1 MNEKFI
7 YDKFKINWW
16 KIQPILRKSLGLE
29 NIENIRKLDKKQI
42 NPWLITIPLVT
53 AAFLF
58 ALNETIANVALP
70 YIAGTISISRNES
83 TWIVTSYLVASSVVI
98 PTIGYFCRVFGRK
111 NYFIFSIALFT
122 AASLMCG
129 LSRSMGMVIL
139 SRFLQ
144 GVGGGAILP
153 LVQAIMMEI
162 FPQKEWGKAMS
173 LYGFA
178 FVIAPILGPVIGG
191 WLTENWSWPWIFFIN
206 VPFGVACVWSIS
218 KLVTDP
224 PYAQKQQGAKM
235 DFFGFAMLAI
245 WILLLQIV
253 LDKGNDAG
261 WFGATWVCW
270 LTGISTTTGIL
281 FFYSQFKNKKDP
293 LLNLRLLKDLNF
305 LFGTLIQMV
314 LLFVL
319 IASAMLLPSMLQ
331 SLMGY
336 TAFLGGVSMLP
347 RGLGSLCGLAI
358 LLAVNNKVPEKVSCL
373 IGLILIGLGGF
384 LFGLMNL
391 QISLSSVFIPN
402 FFYGVGMVM
411 SMTPVINL
419 SCSTLK
425 KEDLTMGSSMQN
437 LMKNLGASFGTSIAT
452 TCISRF
458 SQMHQNM
465 MVGYLNDLNPVFTE
479 RVQGATVNLFKY
491 VGDWATANYMAQKQM
506 FFSLMEQSTLWA
518 FIDTFRIFALASF
531 VIIPLLL
538 LMKEDMKKKTPEP

>member
-1 MNEKFI
+1 
-7 YDKFKINWW
+7 
-16 KIQPILRKSLGLE
+16 LE
-29 NIENIRKLDKKQI
+29 SQVAERRQEPSV

-83 TWIVTSYLVASSVVI
+83 TWIVTSYLVASSIII
-98 PTIGYFCRVFGRK
+98 PAIGYFCKAFGRK
-111 NYFIFSIALFT
+111 RYFIFSIILFT
-122 AASLMCG
+122 VASLMCG
-129 LSRSMGMVIL
+129 LSRSMPMIIL

-144 GVGGGAILP
+144 GIGGGAILP

-162 FPQKEWGKAMS
+162 FPQEEWGKAMS

-191 WLTENWSWPWIFFIN
+191 WLTENWSWPWIFLIN
-206 VPFGVACVWSIS
+206 GPIGLICAIS
-218 KLVTDP
+218 LVKLIKDP
-224 PYAQKQQGAKM
+224 PYAKKQANAKM
-235 DFFGFAMLAI
+235 DFLGFGLLVV

-261 WFGATWVCW
+261 WFDASWICW
-270 LTGISTTTGIL
+270 LMGISTSAGIL
-281 FFYSQFKNKKDP
+281 FFYTQFKNKKDP
-293 LLNLRLLKDLNF
+293 LLNLKLLKDLNF

-331 SLMGY
+331 GLMGY
-336 TAFLGGVSMLP
+336 SAFLGGISMLP
-347 RGLGSLCGLAI
+347 RGLGSLAGLITLVICAG
-358 LLAVNNKVPEKVSCL
+358 KVPEKISCF
-373 IGLILIGLGGF
+373 IGLILIGIGGL
-384 LFGLMNL
+384 LFGLLNM
-391 QISLSSVFIPN
+391 QISLSNIFVPN
-402 FFYGVGMVM
+402 FLYGVGMVM

-419 SCSTLK
+419 SCATLK

-458 SQMHQNM
+458 SQVHQNM
-465 MVGYLNDLNPVFTE
+465 LVGYLNDLNPVFAQ
-479 RVQGATVNLFKY
+479 RVNNAAANMLQYTDFE
-491 VGDWATANYMAQKQM
+491 TAHYMALKQM
-506 FFSLMEQSTLWA
+506 HFSLMEQSTLWA

-531 VIIPLLL
+531 IIIPLLL
-538 LMKEDMKKKTPEP
+538 LMKEQIKKG

>member
-1 MNEKFI
+1 VKNQI
-7 YDKFKINWW
+7 TDD
-16 KIQPILRKSLGLE
+16 GL
-29 NIENIRKLDKKQI
+29 KPSV
-42 NPWLITIPLVT
+42 NPWLITVPLVT

-98 PTIGYFCRVFGRK
+98 PAIGYFCKAFGRK
-111 NYFIFSIALFT
+111 RYFIFSIILFT
-122 AASLMCG
+122 LASLMCG
-129 LSRSMGMVIL
+129 LSRSMPMIII

-144 GVGGGAILP
+144 GIGGGAILP

-191 WLTENWSWPWIFFIN
+191 WLTENWSWPWIFLIN
-206 VPFGVACVWSIS
+206 GPIGLICALSLV
-218 KLVTDP
+218 KLIHDP
-224 PYAQKQQGAKM
+224 PYAKRQKNAKM
-235 DFFGFAMLAI
+235 DCWGFGLLVI

-261 WFGATWVCW
+261 WFDAVWVCW
-270 LTGISTTTGIL
+270 LMGISTTAGIL
-281 FFYSQFKNKKDP
+281 FFYTQFKNKKDP

-331 SLMGY
+331 GLMGY
-336 TAFLGGVSMLP
+336 SAFLGGISMLP
-347 RGLGSLCGLAI
+347 RGLGSLAGLII
-358 LLAVNNKVPEKVSCL
+358 LVICAGKVPEKISCF
-373 IGLILIGLGGF
+373 IGLILIGTGGL
-384 LFGLMNL
+384 LFGLLNM
-391 QISLSSVFIPN
+391 QISLSNIFIPN
-402 FFYGVGMVM
+402 FLYGIGMVM

-419 SCSTLK
+419 SCATLK

-458 SQMHQNM
+458 SQVHQNM
-465 MVGYLNDLNPVFTE
+465 LVGYLNELNPVFAE
-479 RVQGATVNLFKY
+479 RVHNAAINMSHY
-491 VGDWATANYMAQKQM
+491 VDFDTAYYMALKQM
-506 FFSLMEQSTLWA
+506 HFLLSEQSTLWA

-531 VIIPLLL
+531 IIIPLLL
-538 LMKEDMKKKTPEP
+538 LMKENIAEKSTKSR

>member
-1 MNEKFI
+1 MEERRE
-7 YDKFKINWW
+7 
-16 KIQPILRKSLGLE
+16 PSV
-29 NIENIRKLDKKQI
+29 

-83 TWIVTSYLVASSVVI
+83 TWIVTSYLVASSVII
-98 PTIGYFCRVFGRK
+98 PAIGYFCKVFGRK
-111 NYFIFSIALFT
+111 NYFIFSILLFT
-122 AASLMCG
+122 FASLLCG
-129 LSRSMGMVIL
+129 LSRSMPMIIL

-206 VPFGVACVWSIS
+206 VPVGIICALSINN
-218 KLVTDP
+218 LVTDP
-224 PYAQKQQGAKM
+224 PYAQKQSGAKM
-235 DFFGFAMLAI
+235 DFLGFGLLII

-261 WFGATWVCW
+261 WADSSWVCW
-270 LTGISTTTGIL
+270 LMAISTTAGML
-281 FFYSQFKNKKDP
+281 FFYTQFKNKKDP

-305 LFGTLIQMV
+305 LFGTQIQMV

-331 SLMGY
+331 GLMGY

-347 RGLGSLCGLAI
+347 RGLGSLCGLVI
-358 LLAVNNKVPEKVSCL
+358 LVVATGKIPEKVSCL
-373 IGLILIGLGGF
+373 IGLILIGTGGL
-384 LFGLMNL
+384 LFGMLSM
-391 QISLSSVFIPN
+391 QISLSNIFVPN
-402 FFYGVGMVM
+402 FLYGVGMVM

-419 SCSTLK
+419 SCATLK
-425 KEDLTMGSSMQN
+425 KEDLTMGSSLQN

-452 TCISRF
+452 TCISRY
-458 SQMHQNM
+458 SQVHQNM
-465 MVGYLNDLNPVFTE
+465 MVGYLNELNPVFAE
-479 RVQGATVNLFKY
+479 RVHNAAMNMAQY
-491 VGDWATANYMAQKQM
+491 VDFETAHYMALKQM
-506 FFSLMEQSTLWA
+506 HFTLLEQSTLWA

-531 VIIPLLL
+531 IIIPLLL
-538 LMKEDMKKKTPEP
+538 LMKESFVKK

>member
-1 MNEKFI
+1 MPLTEGLF
-7 YDKFKINWW
+7 
-16 KIQPILRKSLGLE
+16 LE
-29 NIENIRKLDKKQI
+29 NGITEEMRESSV

-83 TWIVTSYLVASSVVI
+83 TWIVTSYLVASSVII
-98 PTIGYFCRVFGRK
+98 PAIGYFCKVFGRK

-129 LSRSMGMVIL
+129 LSRSMIMVIF

-144 GVGGGAILP
+144 GIGGGAILP

-206 VPFGVACVWSIS
+206 VPVGIACTISVS

-224 PYAQKQQGAKM
+224 PYAKKQAGAKM
-235 DFFGFAMLAI
+235 DFLGFGMLVV

-261 WFGATWVCW
+261 WFDASWICW
-270 LTGISTTTGIL
+270 LMGISTTAGIL
-281 FFYSQFKNKKDP
+281 FFYTQFKNKKDP
-293 LLNLRLLKDLNF
+293 LLNLHLLKDLNF

-331 SLMGY
+331 GLMGY

-347 RGLGSLCGLAI
+347 RGLGSLCGLII
-358 LLAVNNKVPEKVSCL
+358 LVICTGKVPEKISCL

-384 LFGLMNL
+384 LFGLLNM
-391 QISLSSVFIPN
+391 QISLSNIFIPN
-402 FFYGVGMVM
+402 FLYGVGMVM

-419 SCSTLK
+419 SCATLK

-452 TCISRF
+452 TCISRY
-458 SQMHQNM
+458 SQVHQNM
-465 MVGYLNDLNPVFTE
+465 MVGYLNDLNPVFAE
-479 RVQGATVNLFKY
+479 RIQNAATNLSNF
-491 VGDWATANYMAQKQM
+491 VVDHSTAEYMALKQM
-506 FFSLMEQSTLWA
+506 HFALLEQSTLWA
-518 FIDTFRIFALASF
+518 FIDTFKIK
-531 VIIPLLL
+531 VH
-538 LMKEDMKKKTPEP
+538 

>member
-1 MNEKFI
+1 MIHFNYWWNFPPIRITEIMEK
-7 YDKFKINWW
+7 
-16 KIQPILRKSLGLE
+16 QE
-29 NIENIRKLDKKQI
+29 I

-70 YIAGTISISRNES
+70 YIAGTISISRSES

-98 PTIGYFCRVFGRK
+98 PGIGYFCKVFGRK
-111 NYFIFSIALFT
+111 NYFIFSIVLFT

-144 GVGGGAILP
+144 GIGGGAILP

-162 FPQKEWGKAMS
+162 FPQKMWGKAMS

-191 WLTENWSWPWIFFIN
+191 WLTENWSWPWIFYIN
-206 VPFGVACVWSIS
+206 IPFGVACAISVS
-218 KLVTDP
+218 KLVSDP
-224 PYAQKQQGAKM
+224 PYAQKQAGAKM
-235 DFFGFAMLAI
+235 DFLGFALLI
-245 WILLLQIV
+245 VWILLLQIV

-261 WFGATWVCW
+261 WFDEAWICW
-270 LTGISTTTGIL
+270 LTAISTTAGLL
-281 FFYSQFKNKKDP
+281 FFYTQFKNKKEP

-331 SLMGY
+331 NLMGY
-336 TAFLGGVSMLP
+336 TAFLGGISMLP
-347 RGLGSLCGLAI
+347 RGLGSLCGLLI
-358 LLAVNNKVPEKVSCL
+358 LLVFNNRVSEKSSCL
-373 IGLILIGLGGF
+373 IGLMLIGAGGL
-384 LFGLMNL
+384 LFGMLNM
-391 QISLSSVFIPN
+391 QISLTSVFIPN
-402 FFYGVGMVM
+402 FLYGVGMVM

-419 SCSTLK
+419 SCATLK
-425 KEDLTMGSSMQN
+425 KEDLTMGSSLQN

-465 MVGYLNDLNPVFTE
+465 MVGYLHELNPVFSE
-479 RVQGATVNLFKY
+479 RVHNATIALSQY
-491 VGDWATANYMAQKQM
+491 ADIETAHYMALKQM
-506 FFSLMEQSTLWA
+506 HFALLEQSTLWA

-531 VIIPLLL
+531 IIIPLLL
-538 LMKEDMKKKTPEP
+538 LMKENKKA

>member
-1 MNEKFI
+1 MPLTGRIFV
-7 YDKFKINWW
+7 
-16 KIQPILRKSLGLE
+16 E
-29 NIENIRKLDKKQI
+29 NSIAEERREPSI
-42 NPWLITIPLVT
+42 NPWLVTIPLVT

-83 TWIVTSYLVASSVVI
+83 TWIVTSYLVASSIII
-98 PTIGYFCRVFGRK
+98 PAIGYFCKVFGRK
-111 NYFIFSIALFT
+111 RYFIFSIMLFT
-122 AASLMCG
+122 IASLLCG
-129 LSRSMGMVIL
+129 LSRSMPMIIL

-144 GVGGGAILP
+144 GIGGGAILP

-178 FVIAPILGPVIGG
+178 FVIAPIIGPVIGG
-191 WLTENWSWPWIFFIN
+191 WLTENWSWPWIFLIN
-206 VPFGVACVWSIS
+206 APIGLICAIS
-218 KLVTDP
+218 LTKLIKDP
-224 PYAQKQQGAKM
+224 PYAKKQNDAKM
-235 DFFGFAMLAI
+235 DFFAFGML
-245 WILLLQIV
+245 V

-261 WFGATWVCW
+261 WFDASWVCW
-270 LTGISTTTGIL
+270 LMGISTTAGIL
-281 FFYSQFKNKKDP
+281 FFYTQFKNKKDP

-331 SLMGY
+331 GLLGY

-347 RGLGSLCGLAI
+347 RGLGSLVGLVT
-358 LLAVNNKVPEKVSCL
+358 LVVVNGKVPEKVSCFIGLVL
-373 IGLILIGLGGF
+373 IGVGGL
-384 LFGLMNL
+384 LFGMLNM
-391 QISLSSVFIPN
+391 QISLANIFLPN
-402 FFYGVGMVM
+402 FLYGMGMVM

-419 SCSTLK
+419 SCATLK
-425 KEDLTMGSSMQN
+425 KEDLTMGSSLQN

-465 MVGYLNDLNPVFTE
+465 MVGYLNDLNPIFAE
-479 RVQGATVNLFKY
+479 RVHNMTMNMAQY
-491 VGDWATANYMAQKQM
+491 VDFDTAHYMALNQM
-506 FFSLMEQSTLWA
+506 HFTLLEQSTLWA
-518 FIDTFRIFALASF
+518 FIDTFRIFAIASL
-531 VIIPLLL
+531 VIVFLLL
-538 LMKEDMKKKTPEP
+538 LMKEKRA

>member
-1 MNEKFI
+1 MPLTGRIVVQSEI
-7 YDKFKINWW
+7 AEERQ
-16 KIQPILRKSLGLE
+16 QPSV
-29 NIENIRKLDKKQI
+29 
-42 NPWLITIPLVT
+42 NPWVITVPLVT

-83 TWIVTSYLVASSVVI
+83 TWIVTSYLVASSIVI
-98 PTIGYFCRVFGRK
+98 PAIGYFCKAFGRK

-122 AASLMCG
+122 FASLMCG
-129 LSRSMGMVIL
+129 LSRSMIMVIL

-206 VPFGVACVWSIS
+206 VPVGIVCTVSVS
-218 KLVTDP
+218 KLVSDP
-224 PYAQKQQGAKM
+224 PYAKKHAGAKM
-235 DFFGFAMLAI
+235 DFFGFGMLII

-261 WFGATWVCW
+261 WFDSSWICT
-270 LTGISTTTGIL
+270 LMEISTAAGFL
-281 FFYSQFKNKKDP
+281 FFYSQYKNKKDP
-293 LLNLRLLKDLNF
+293 LLNLSLLKDLNF
-305 LFGTLIQMV
+305 LFGTIIQMV

-331 SLMGY
+331 GLMGY

-347 RGLGSLCGLAI
+347 RGLGSLCGLII
-358 LLAVNNKVPEKVSCL
+358 LVMCTGKVPEKFSCL

-384 LFGLMNL
+384 LFGLLNM
-391 QISLSSVFIPN
+391 QISLSNIFIPN
-402 FFYGVGMVM
+402 FLYGVGMVM

-419 SCSTLK
+419 SCATLK
-425 KEDLTMGSSMQN
+425 KEDLTMGSSLQN

-452 TCISRF
+452 TCISRY
-458 SQMHQNM
+458 SQIHQNM
-465 MVGYLNDLNPVFTE
+465 MVGYLHDLNPVFIE
-479 RVQGATVNLFKY
+479 RVHNATVNLAQY
-491 VGDWATANYMAQKQM
+491 ADINTANYMAFKQM
-506 FFSLMEQSTLWA
+506 HFALLEQSTLWA

-538 LMKEDMKKKTPEP
+538 FMKENAKRTN

>member
-1 MNEKFI
+1 MPLTGRIFVESIIAEK
-7 YDKFKINWW
+7 KAE
-16 KIQPILRKSLGLE
+16 PS
-29 NIENIRKLDKKQI
+29 I
-42 NPWLITIPLVT
+42 NPWLVTIPLIT

-83 TWIVTSYLVASSVVI
+83 TWIVTSYLVASSIII
-98 PTIGYFCRVFGRK
+98 PAIGYFCKVLGRK
-111 NYFIFSIALFT
+111 KYFIFSIILFT
-122 AASLMCG
+122 VASLLCG
-129 LSRSMGMVIL
+129 LSRSMPMIII

-178 FVIAPILGPVIGG
+178 FVIAPIIGPVIGG
-191 WLTENWSWPWIFFIN
+191 WLTENWSWPWIFLIN
-206 VPFGVACVWSIS
+206 APVGLICAIS
-218 KLVTDP
+218 LTKLIKDP
-224 PYAQKQQGAKM
+224 PYAEKQKDAKM
-235 DFFGFAMLAI
+235 DFFAFGMLVI

-261 WFGATWVCW
+261 WFDASWVCW
-270 LTGISTTTGIL
+270 LMSISSTAGIL

-293 LLNLRLLKDLNF
+293 LLNLKLLKDLNF

-331 SLMGY
+331 GLLGY
-336 TAFLGGVSMLP
+336 SAFLGGVSMLP
-347 RGLGSLCGLAI
+347 RGLGSLAGLVV
-358 LLAVNNKVPEKVSCL
+358 LVLATDKVPEKISCL
-373 IGLILIGLGGF
+373 AGLLLIGLGGF
-384 LFGLMNL
+384 LFGLLNM
-391 QISLSSVFIPN
+391 QISLANVFLPN
-402 FFYGVGMVM
+402 FLYGMGMVM

-419 SCSTLK
+419 SCATLK

-458 SQMHQNM
+458 SQVHQNM
-465 MVGYLNDLNPVFTE
+465 MVGYLNDLNPVFSE
-479 RVQGATVNLFKY
+479 RVHNAAINMAQY
-491 VGDWATANYMAQKQM
+491 VDFETANYMALKQM
-506 FFSLMEQSTLWA
+506 HFSLLEQSTLWA

-531 VIIPLLL
+531 IIIPLLI
-538 LMKEDMKKKTPEP
+538 LMKEQIKKA

>member
-1 MNEKFI
+1 M
-7 YDKFKINWW
+7 
-16 KIQPILRKSLGLE
+16 E
-29 NIENIRKLDKKQI
+29 NQI
-42 NPWLITIPLVT
+42 TDERHEPSVNPWLVTIPLVT

-83 TWIVTSYLVASSVVI
+83 TWIVTSYLVASSIII
-98 PTIGYFCRVFGRK
+98 PAIGYFCKVFGRK
-111 NYFIFSIALFT
+111 NYFIFSVMLFT
-122 AASLMCG
+122 FASFLCG
-129 LSRSMGMVIL
+129 ISHSMPMVIL

-144 GVGGGAILP
+144 GIGGGAILP

-162 FPQKEWGKAMS
+162 FPQKEWGRAMS

-191 WLTENWSWPWIFFIN
+191 WLTENWSWPWIFYIN
-206 VPFGVACVWSIS
+206 VPFGIACAVSVN
-218 KLVTDP
+218 KLVSDP
-224 PYAQKQQGAKM
+224 PYAQKQNGAKM
-235 DFFGFAMLAI
+235 DFFGFVMLVV
-245 WILLLQIV
+245 WILLLQVV

-261 WFGATWVCW
+261 WFGTSWICW
-270 LTGISTTTGIL
+270 LTGISTTAGIL
-281 FFYSQFKNKKDP
+281 FFYSQFKNKEAP
-293 LLNLRLLKDLNF
+293 LLNLSLLKDLNF

-347 RGLGSLCGLAI
+347 RGLGSMAGLVI
-358 LLAVNNKVPEKVSCL
+358 LVTVSGKVPEKTSCL
-373 IGLILIGLGGF
+373 IGLILIGMGGY
-384 LFGLMNL
+384 LFGLLNM
-391 QISLSSVFIPN
+391 QISLVNVFLPN
-402 FFYGVGMVM
+402 FLYGTGMVM

-419 SCSTLK
+419 SCATLR

-458 SQMHQNM
+458 SQAHQNM
-465 MVGYLNDLNPVFTE
+465 MVGYLNELNPVFVE
-479 RVQGATVNLFKY
+479 RVYNSAMNIAKY
-491 VGDWATANYMAQKQM
+491 VDYETAHYMALKQM
-506 FFSLMEQSTLWA
+506 HFLLLEQSALWA
-518 FIDTFRIFALASF
+518 FIDTFRIFAFASF
-531 VIIPLLL
+531 IIIPLLL
-538 LMKEDMKKKTPEP
+538 LMKEKLNNSKPDK

>member
-1 MNEKFI
+1 M
-7 YDKFKINWW
+7 
-16 KIQPILRKSLGLE
+16 E
-29 NIENIRKLDKKQI
+29 NGIAQEGQKPLVS
-42 NPWLITIPLVT
+42 PWLITIPLVT

-98 PTIGYFCRVFGRK
+98 PAIGYFCRVFGRK
-111 NYFIFSIALFT
+111 RYFIFSILLFT
-122 AASLMCG
+122 IASLMCG
-129 LSRSMGMVIL
+129 LSRSMPMVIL

-144 GVGGGAILP
+144 GIGGGAILP

-162 FPQKEWGKAMS
+162 FPQEEWGKAMS

-191 WLTENWSWPWIFFIN
+191 WLTENWSWPWIFLIN
-206 VPFGVACVWSIS
+206 APIGLVCAISLS
-218 KLVTDP
+218 KLIKDP
-224 PYAQKQQGAKM
+224 PYAKKQKGAKM
-235 DFFGFAMLAI
+235 DFFGFGMLVI

-261 WFGATWVCW
+261 WFDASWICW
-270 LTGISTTTGIL
+270 LMGISTSAGII
-281 FFYSQFKNKKDP
+281 FFYTQFKNKKDP

-331 SLMGY
+331 GLLGY

-347 RGLGSLCGLAI
+347 RGLGSLAGLLI
-358 LLAVNNKVPEKVSCL
+358 LVIFTGKVPEKISCL
-373 IGLILIGLGGF
+373 IGLILIGMGGF
-384 LFGLMNL
+384 LFGLLNM
-391 QISLSSVFIPN
+391 QISLSNIFIPN
-402 FFYGVGMVM
+402 FLYGVGMVM

-419 SCSTLK
+419 SCATLK
-425 KEDLTMGSSMQN
+425 KEDLTMGSSLQN

-452 TCISRF
+452 TCISRY
-458 SQMHQNM
+458 SQVHQNM
-465 MVGYLNDLNPVFTE
+465 MVGYLNDLNPVFSQ
-479 RVQGATVNLFKY
+479 RVQEA
-491 VGDWATANYMAQKQM
+491 ANYMAQYTDYSTAHYMALKQM
-506 FFSLMEQSTLWA
+506 HFSLLEQSTLWA

-531 VIIPLLL
+531 IIIPLLL
-538 LMKEDMKKKTPEP
+538 LMKEKTKKNI

>member
-1 MNEKFI
+1 M
-7 YDKFKINWW
+7 
-16 KIQPILRKSLGLE
+16 E
-29 NIENIRKLDKKQI
+29 NVSNIAQQGENKI

-122 AASLMCG
+122 IASLMCG

-162 FPQKEWGKAMS
+162 FPQKDWGKAMS

-206 VPFGVACVWSIS
+206 VPFGAACVWSIS
-218 KLVTDP
+218 KLVSDP

-235 DFFGFAMLAI
+235 DFFGFSMLAI

-270 LTGISTTTGIL
+270 LTGISTTAGIL

-358 LLAVNNKVPEKVSCL
+358 LLVFNNKVPEKISCL

-384 LFGLMNL
+384 LFGLLNL

-419 SCSTLK
+419 SCATLK
-425 KEDLTMGSSMQN
+425 KEDLTMGSSLQN
-437 LMKNLGASFGTSIAT
+437 LMKNLGASFGTSLAT

-458 SQMHQNM
+458 SQVHQNM
-465 MVGYLNDLNPVFTE
+465 MVGYLNDLNPVFAE
-479 RVQGATVNLFKY
+479 RVQGATINLFKY

-538 LMKEDMKKKTPEP
+538 LMKEDMKNKISPPES

>member
-1 MNEKFI
+1 
-7 YDKFKINWW
+7 
-16 KIQPILRKSLGLE
+16 LE
-29 NIENIRKLDKKQI
+29 SQI
-42 NPWLITIPLVT
+42 AERRQEPSVNPWLITIPLVT

-83 TWIVTSYLVASSVVI
+83 TWIVTSYLVASSIII
-98 PTIGYFCRVFGRK
+98 PAIGYFCKAFGRK
-111 NYFIFSIALFT
+111 RYFIFSIILFT
-122 AASLMCG
+122 VASLMCG
-129 LSRSMGMVIL
+129 LSRSMPMIIL

-144 GVGGGAILP
+144 GIGGGAILP

-162 FPQKEWGKAMS
+162 FPQEEWGKAMS

-191 WLTENWSWPWIFFIN
+191 WLTENWSWPWIFLIN
-206 VPFGVACVWSIS
+206 GPIGLICAIS
-218 KLVTDP
+218 LVKLIKDP
-224 PYAQKQQGAKM
+224 PYAKKQANAKM
-235 DFFGFAMLAI
+235 DFLGFGLLVV

-261 WFGATWVCW
+261 WFDASWICW
-270 LTGISTTTGIL
+270 LMGISTSAGIL
-281 FFYSQFKNKKDP
+281 FFYTQFKNKKDP
-293 LLNLRLLKDLNF
+293 LLNLKLLKDLNF

-331 SLMGY
+331 GLMGY
-336 TAFLGGVSMLP
+336 SAFLGGISMLP
-347 RGLGSLCGLAI
+347 RGLGSLAGLITLVICAG
-358 LLAVNNKVPEKVSCL
+358 KVPEKISCF
-373 IGLILIGLGGF
+373 IGLILIGIGGL
-384 LFGLMNL
+384 LFGLLNM
-391 QISLSSVFIPN
+391 QISLSNIFVPN
-402 FFYGVGMVM
+402 FLYGVGMVM

-419 SCSTLK
+419 SCATLK

-458 SQMHQNM
+458 SQVHQNM
-465 MVGYLNDLNPVFTE
+465 LVGYLNDLNPVFAQ
-479 RVQGATVNLFKY
+479 RVNNAAANMLQYTDFE
-491 VGDWATANYMAQKQM
+491 TAHYMALKQM
-506 FFSLMEQSTLWA
+506 HFSLMEQSTLWA

-531 VIIPLLL
+531 IIIPLLL
-538 LMKEDMKKKTPEP
+538 LMKEQIKKG

>member
-1 MNEKFI
+1 MPLAGRNFV
-7 YDKFKINWW
+7 
-16 KIQPILRKSLGLE
+16 E
-29 NIENIRKLDKKQI
+29 NIIAEERRESPIS
-42 NPWLITIPLVT
+42 PWLITIPLVT

-70 YIAGTISISRNES
+70 YIAGTISIGRSES
-83 TWIVTSYLVASSVVI
+83 TWIVTSYLVASSIVI
-98 PTIGYFCRVFGRK
+98 PAIGYFCKVFGRK

-122 AASLMCG
+122 VASVLCG
-129 LSRSMGMVIL
+129 ISRSMSMIIL

-144 GVGGGAILP
+144 GIGGGAILP

-178 FVIAPILGPVIGG
+178 FVIAPIIGPVIGG
-191 WLTENWSWPWIFFIN
+191 WLTENWSWPWIFLIN
-206 VPFGVACVWSIS
+206 APVGLICAIS
-218 KLVTDP
+218 LVKLIKDP
-224 PYAQKQQGAKM
+224 PYAQKQQNAKI
-235 DFFGFAMLAI
+235 DFFAFGMLVI
-245 WILLLQIV
+245 WILLLQVV

-261 WFGATWVCW
+261 WFDASWICW
-270 LTGISTTTGIL
+270 LMGISTTAGIL
-281 FFYSQFKNKKDP
+281 FFYTQFKNKKDP
-293 LLNLRLLKDLNF
+293 LLDLRLLKNLNF

-331 SLMGY
+331 GLLGY

-347 RGLGSLCGLAI
+347 RGLGSLAGLVV
-358 LLAVNNKVPEKVSCL
+358 LVAVTGKVPEKVSCFIGLVL
-373 IGLILIGLGGF
+373 IGVGGL
-384 LFGLMNL
+384 LFGLLNM
-391 QISLSSVFIPN
+391 QISLANVFMPN
-402 FFYGVGMVM
+402 FLYGMGMVM

-419 SCSTLK
+419 SCATLK
-425 KEDLTMGSSMQN
+425 KEDLTMGSSLQN

-465 MVGYLNDLNPVFTE
+465 MVGYLNDLNTVFAE
-479 RVQGATVNLFKY
+479 HVNNVAINLSKY
-491 VGDWATANYMAQKQM
+491 VDFDTAHYMALKQM
-506 FFSLMEQSTLWA
+506 HFSLLEQSTLWA

-531 VIIPLLL
+531 IIIPLLL
-538 LMKEDMKKKTPEP
+538 LMRENRTNSDNQ